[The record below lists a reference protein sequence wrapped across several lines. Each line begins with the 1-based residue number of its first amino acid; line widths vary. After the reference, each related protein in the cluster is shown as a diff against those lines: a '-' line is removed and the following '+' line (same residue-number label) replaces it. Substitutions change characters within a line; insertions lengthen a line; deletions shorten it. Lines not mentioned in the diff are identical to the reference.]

1 MMNISKILLVDD
13 DLTVNYFHNR
23 LLQSFF
29 DKDKIETCLN
39 GKKALDLLHNM
50 KETLDKEEH
59 VIILLDLNMPVMN
72 GWEFLA
78 EFHYLKEELN
88 FSWTIYIVT
97 SSLNLE
103 DKENCIS
110 HTDVKKYL
118 SKPLSKKDIESIIS

>member
-1 MMNISKILLVDD
+1 MNISKILLVDD

-39 GKKALDLLHNM
+39 GKTALELLQNM
-50 KETLDKEEH
+50 KGTIDKDEH

-78 EFHYLKEELN
+78 EFYYLKTELN
-88 FSWTIYIVT
+88 FNCTIYIVT
-97 SSLNLE
+97 SSLNPD
-103 DKENCIS
+103 DKKNCITY
-110 HTDVKKYL
+110 TDVKKYL
-118 SKPLSKKDIESIIS
+118 SKPLSKKDIELIIQK